1 MKNTHNKQN
10 TAPRIDLQTA
20 VDHVS
25 GRKPGGTGNDGNKQ
39 KNSTR
44 LLTLSAI
51 LSAASVGLLY
61 VGSLTVFD
69 LSMILVCALV
79 TMFLYVEAGR
89 KYAGLY
95 VAVTGLLCLIL
106 LPSKLMALTYICI
119 GGVYPILKATFEK
132 FRPLFA
138 WALKLSVLDS
148 MLLLLIVLAKLVFVA
163 EDSYFDFTLPIL
175 LGGTVFFI
183 IYDLALTGCVTL
195 YIVKLRRRLGM
206 TRKLF

>member
-1 MKNTHNKQN
+1 MKDTQKKQN
-10 TAPRIDLQTA
+10 SASRIDLKMA
-20 VDHVS
+20 ADHVS
-25 GRKPGGTGNDGNKQ
+25 EKPESERDK
-39 KNSTR
+39 KKRETR
-44 LLTLSAI
+44 WLTFSAI
-51 LSAASVGLLY
+51 LAAASVGLLY

-89 KYAGLY
+89 KFAGLY

-106 LPSKLMALTYICI
+106 LPSKLMALTYILI

-148 MLLLLIVLAKLVFVA
+148 MLLCLIVLAKLVFVA
-163 EDSYFDFTLPIL
+163 EDSYFDFTLPLL

-206 TRKLF
+206 KKKLF

>member
-106 LPSKLMALTYICI
+106 LPSKLMALTTSASAACI
-119 GGVYPILKATFEK
+119 
-132 FRPLFA
+132 R
-138 WALKLSVLDS
+138 S
-148 MLLLLIVLAKLVFVA
+148 
-163 EDSYFDFTLPIL
+163 
-175 LGGTVFFI
+175 
-183 IYDLALTGCVTL
+183 
-195 YIVKLRRRLGM
+195 
-206 TRKLF
+206 